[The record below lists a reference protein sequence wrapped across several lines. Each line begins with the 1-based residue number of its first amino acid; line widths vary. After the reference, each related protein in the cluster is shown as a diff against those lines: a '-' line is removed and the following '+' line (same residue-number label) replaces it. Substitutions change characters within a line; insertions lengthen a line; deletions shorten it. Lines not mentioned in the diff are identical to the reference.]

1 MKDETTFI
9 SPLFTV
15 GRIMSAFNGPAPDLD
30 VNLLNQQDY
39 LVIQRRI
46 QEQARGSSSNEMEY
60 RFLVNDQSFCQS
72 VVQTYVALK
81 RTLIANQGDRASVKQ
96 PSRTES
102 EGYIR
107 DCLTEEYGVIMS
119 QFQTAFKDTTYD
131 SLKQGQSEERLK
143 AYQPKIGCLGMKSF
157 DFEKIPQPAMV
168 EAMYLYILD
177 DIEEKQRAAKSRAG
191 LHFLEKIGMDP
202 DLSSYYHAH
211 RKSNHGGASSIMYQ
225 FNDGETFSFRRSCM
239 KHGLMS
245 DKATMDEADA
255 KNAKNHPYQ
264 RMSYGPP
271 KSNGRGKKR
280 ACPEDD
286 LRLDKAAME
295 ETNGR
300 NIKSH
305 RYQCYSGSTRRDE
318 NVRPG
323 NQI

>member
-1 MKDETTFI
+1 
-9 SPLFTV
+9 
-15 GRIMSAFNGPAPDLD
+15 MSAFNGSALDLD
-30 VNLLNQQDY
+30 VNFLNQQDY
-39 LVIQRRI
+39 LIIQSRI

-60 RFLVNDQSFCQS
+60 RFLVSDQSFCQS
-72 VVQTYVALK
+72 VVQTYVAIK
-81 RTLIANQGDRASVKQ
+81 RTLMANQGDRVSPKQ
-96 PSRTES
+96 PPKTES
-102 EGYIR
+102 EGYMR
-107 DCLTEEYGVIMS
+107 DCLTEEYGVVMS

-131 SLKQGQSEERLK
+131 SLKQGPSLQRSK
-143 AYQPKIGCLGMKSF
+143 VYQPKIGCLGMKCF
-157 DFEKIPQPAMV
+157 DFEKIPQSAMV

-239 KHGLMS
+239 KRGLMS

-255 KNAKNHPYQ
+255 KKAKNHPYQ
-264 RMSYGPP
+264 RTFYGPP
-271 KSNGRGKKR
+271 EPNGRGKKR
-280 ACPEDD
+280 ACPENDP
-286 LRLDKAAME
+286 RLDKAAME

-300 NIKSH
+300 NIKS
-305 RYQCYSGSTRRDE
+305 YQYQACPSSRKRDE
-318 NVRPG
+318 NARPA